1 MATTRVA
8 PTPLKMGKTGLTWA
22 LVCLVWRGSV
32 DGGAVPFGI
41 DASVLD
47 VVELGTVVPKP
58 VEEVNAR
65 VVEVRLMLDVVVV
78 ATDELVAAVVGVV
91 LEVGPVELGV
101 LGLVLGVV
109 TCDGAEPAGWGRARV
124 SRMKTA
130 APVAASTPT
139 LRMASVCPVLGVV
152 MAAA

>member
-8 PTPLKMGKTGLTWA
+8 PTPLKTGKTGLTWA

-91 LEVGPVELGV
+91 LEVGPVVV
-101 LGLVLGVV
+101 LLVLPVV
-109 TCDGAEPAGWGRARV
+109 LAGAASEGAEWDRARM

-139 LRMASVCPVLGVV
+139 LRMASVCPVRGVV